1 MISKRSDS
9 WQVDC
14 TYRSMK
20 DDPKERWLELCA
32 LAAKEQDANK
42 LIALVTEIN
51 RLLKEVRLHPKHEG
65 ASMAGTALAL

>member
-1 MISKRSDS
+1 
-9 WQVDC
+9 
-14 TYRSMK
+14 MK

-65 ASMAGTALAL
+65 ARMAGTALAL

>member
-1 MISKRSDS
+1 
-9 WQVDC
+9 
-14 TYRSMK
+14 MK
-20 DDPKERWLELCA
+20 DDPKERWLELCT

-51 RLLKEVRLHPKHEG
+51 RLLKEVRLLSKHEG